1 MMGLNSG
8 PPIAADDLQALMA
21 FPTDEAARRA
31 FGFYLRHDRAALKG
45 ESIGLSADDYL
56 FLTSCAQVSR
66 PEILERVKKATR
78 RGMAAAWPFVDMFQ
92 SPADSKPS
100 LAKAYRKAQ
109 EFKQANYA
117 DTKKRLT
124 DVYPDLDSDQ
134 MERKYFEEVKREFAT
149 VLHFW
154 MAHLIINAATDRGP
168 DASDPRQLLKFLL
181 GAERCAEY
189 LASIQYSNRHPA
201 IDVTKLHR
209 IPIAVR

>member
-1 MMGLNSG
+1 
-8 PPIAADDLQALMA
+8 
-21 FPTDEAARRA
+21 
-31 FGFYLRHDRAALKG
+31 
-45 ESIGLSADDYL
+45 
-56 FLTSCAQVSR
+56 
-66 PEILERVKKATR
+66 
-78 RGMAAAWPFVDMFQ
+78 MAAAWPFVDMFQ
-92 SPADSKPS
+92 APADSKPS

-109 EFKQANYA
+109 EFKRANYA

-134 MERKYFEEVKREFAT
+134 MDRKYFEDAKREFAT

-168 DASDPRQLLKFLL
+168 NASDPQQFVKFLL

-189 LASIQYSNRHPA
+189 LASIRYSNRHPA

-209 IPIAVR
+209 IPIVAS